1 MTYFIGLSKGNYDSI
16 FYLFIYVPFTSGI
29 TVDKF
34 FFFILVLLNYSKF
47 IIFNF
52 NEQDC

>member
-16 FYLFIYVPFTSGI
+16 FYLFIYVPFTCGI

-34 FFFILVLLNYSKF
+34 FFFHFSAIKLLKIY
-47 IIFNF
+47 NF
-52 NEQDC
+52 QF